1 MKKDVLSKLKQLFT
15 DKSAIFVIGI
25 FLFHIFFIF
34 YQLKLRASFGWDQV
48 DNAWAAIRILREHRY
63 PLLGMVAKQNSG
75 MYIGPLYYY
84 LVAIFYYITQ
94 LNPIASPLLAA
105 CTAIF
110 SFFVI
115 FFVSNGLFGKRVAVW
130 SCFIYTVSSF
140 IIQTEHNQW
149 PVNFVAPISLLIFY
163 FLFLSVTRDV
173 KYLLYTAVGAGLAFH
188 IHFTA
193 IFYPLIILC
202 TLPLLPKSRKTILYV
217 LFSLIIII
225 VIQTPQI
232 IYYFQ
237 HKQATNN
244 YQSYFQTYYQGLHL
258 RRVLQL
264 AHDAFIEFQAILDIP
279 YSFLRSA
286 VFLYIPSFI
295 ICYVWSTKE
304 KHRFVLPYLIILWI
318 AVPWLIFS
326 TYKGALTDY
335 YFLSQ
340 LYIAVILYSYITV
353 WLLSVNKILLSIPVL
368 AFWSYFTFA
377 NVQAFFNLPEGN
389 LEKNTTLV
397 KTAVSNGKVINY
409 TDGDPQSYLY
419 YIYKPGQ

>member
-1 MKKDVLSKLKQLFT
+1 MKKNVLSKLKQLFT
-15 DKSAIFVIGI
+15 DKSAIIVFVLL
-25 FLFHIFFIF
+25 LFHIFFIF

-84 LVAIFYYITQ
+84 LVAIFYYLTQ

-115 FFVSNGLFGKRVAVW
+115 FFVSNGLFGKRVAVL

-163 FLFLSVTRDV
+163 FLFLSFTKDV
-173 KYLLYTAVGAGLAFH
+173 KYLLHTAVWAGLAFH

-193 IFYPLIILC
+193 IFYPLIIIC

-217 LFSLIIII
+217 LFSLIIIT

-237 HKQATNN
+237 HRLAANN
-244 YQSYFQTYYQGLHL
+244 YASYFQTYYQGLHL

-279 YSFLRSA
+279 
-286 VFLYIPSFI
+286 
-295 ICYVWSTKE
+295 
-304 KHRFVLPYLIILWI
+304 
-318 AVPWLIFS
+318 
-326 TYKGALTDY
+326 
-335 YFLSQ
+335 
-340 LYIAVILYSYITV
+340 
-353 WLLSVNKILLSIPVL
+353 
-368 AFWSYFTFA
+368 
-377 NVQAFFNLPEGN
+377 
-389 LEKNTTLV
+389 
-397 KTAVSNGKVINY
+397 
-409 TDGDPQSYLY
+409 
-419 YIYKPGQ
+419 